1 MARQTRRNFLKTSA
15 VFSASFVIA
24 GTKASGKVIGANDTI
39 RIGVAGLNGRG
50 SSHVGEWS
58 GMKNV
63 AITYLIDPDTMQASD
78 LIHSPNFTQA
88 HDTTMFPDCPGPLN
102 LESFSVHGL
111 SIHET
116 SPGIFDVM
124 AVLEKAA
131 TLRRIGK
138 AAGSP

>member
-58 GMKNV
+58 GMQSV
-63 AITYLIDPDTMQASD
+63 AITHLIDPDTKTYGKHINTIKSKGGSEPKQVRDFREALAD
-78 LIHSPNFTQA
+78 PNLDA
-88 HDTTMFPDCPGPLN
+88 I
-102 LESFSVHGL
+102 
-111 SIHET
+111 SI
-116 SPGIFDVM
+116 
-124 AVLEKAA
+124 A
-131 TLRRIGK
+131 TPNHWH
-138 AAGSP
+138 A